1 MDEEEERAPSLY
13 RPEAGVAINVV
24 GGGGMQPLGSR
35 GIAINV
41 AQTTEATQ
49 RRQSLARLRRR
60 IGRIAA
66 RRARRNVR
74 QTRAD
79 VSERPRRFIQG
90 AYLGQVC
97 VSADGLVTL
106 RRPAG
111 GGVRRISG
119 HGGHK
124 RSLNIRLCRAAGD
137 ALTLEVPGIEF
148 VEPRIVCCIS

>member
-1 MDEEEERAPSLY
+1 MRKKNARPLY
-13 RPEAGVAINVV
+13 IGRRHAVAAGRVAS
-24 GGGGMQPLGSR
+24 PLTWLAEVSCGSR

-41 AQTTEATQ
+41 AQTAEAMQ

-79 VSERPRRFIQG
+79 VSERPRRCIQG

-97 VSADGLVTL
+97 VSADDPITL
-106 RRPAG
+106 RRAAREG
-111 GGVRRISG
+111 ARRIFGQSG
-119 HGGHK
+119 RK
-124 RSLNIRLCRAAGD
+124 RSSSSVCVAPLEMPLVRA
-137 ALTLEVPGIEF
+137 V
-148 VEPRIVCCIS
+148 